1 MLWALDLLRA
11 GSVEGELCQGPE
23 VFIVH
28 EPGKEEDR
36 EDHHEDGDIVASPAA
51 GDVAGGVLGHGGRV

>member
-1 MLWALDLLRA
+1 MLWGLDLLRA

-23 VFIVH
+23 VFVVH

-51 GDVAGGVLGHGGRV
+51 GDVAG